1 MVNMLLIWDDAVRRV
16 TASLVSLMPTAPG
29 EDIVLIV
36 QADGTVVLSTD
47 GGHFNSPGSRDV
59 RSSSTLIFSQACL
72 ERFELGQSLADGSL
86 QFLIDRRAFVAEM
99 FTEFSQW
106 SYNPALNSHTI
117 KCQAPSG
124 SEQNSFHQTLFLN
137 ATPLQKPRIPKQL
150 VSAASGKLAMLPKLV
165 KFPRPFTDDK
175 VFITFAPNTFKII
188 HENVLTSIVGSV
200 KFDDYKGPS
209 KVRIRCPHERFK
221 QWYSA
226 IYNSVMSNHNHMA
239 RVQCELSVGKT
250 NPFNDAF
257 LSADHTF
264 VLTDEKFIQRLD
276 VLYALDDYLV
286 ETEDSHIQQQ

>member
-1 MVNMLLIWDDAVRRV
+1 MLLIWDEAVRRV
-16 TASLVSLMPTAPG
+16 SASLVSLLPAAPG
-29 EDIVLIV
+29 EDIVLITHS
-36 QADGTVVLSTD
+36 DGTVVLSTD
-47 GGHFNSPGSRDV
+47 GGHFNAPGSRDA

-72 ERFELGQSLADGSL
+72 ERFELCQTLDDGSL
-86 QFLIDRRAFVAEM
+86 QFLIDRRAFVPEM
-99 FTEFSQW
+99 FTEFAQW
-106 SYNPALNSHTI
+106 SYNPAMNTHTI
-117 KCQAPSG
+117 KCQAPKG
-124 SEQNSFHQTLFLN
+124 NEHNSFHQTLFLN
-137 ATPLQKPRIPKQL
+137 ATPLKSPRIPKQL
-150 VSAASGKLAMLPKLV
+150 IGTASGTLAMLPKLV

-200 KFDDYKGPS
+200 KFDEYKGPS

-226 IYNSVMSNHNHMA
+226 IYNSVMSNHNHMS

-250 NPFNDAF
+250 NPFETAF

-264 VLTDEKFIQRLD
+264 VLTDDKFIERLD

-286 ETEDSHIQQQ
+286 ETNSQIEQQ